1 MSRGIKSQA
10 RLMLVILPSPSALHS
25 CAYLLLSLSIPLI
38 RGLPFSL
45 HCQNSGSSHCPISI
59 ISFNIPSIYSSPLD
73 SQTFESFD
81 GPLAVLITSKNYHD
95 TRLSINLGTSVLIL
109 APN

>member
-1 MSRGIKSQA
+1 
-10 RLMLVILPSPSALHS
+10 MLVILPSSSALHS

-45 HCQNSGSSHCPISI
+45 H
-59 ISFNIPSIYSSPLD
+59 LD
-73 SQTFESFD
+73 AGYIVRTLVVLTVLSLSLLLILLLFTVGFPDEFESFD
-81 GPLAVLITSKNYHD
+81 GPLTVLITSKNYHG
-95 TRLSINLGTSVLIL
+95 TRLSINLGTSVLIP